1 MTQCDTPVVSL
12 DVLLYRE
19 RECWVAHCLQLDLV
33 TSSPDL
39 ATVEDDI
46 VKICRTQVLFAYED
60 DCLDGLL
67 RPPNP
72 EISAQILRALD
83 GEGLESFFKSLVADN
98 KRLDFRMFRKAA

>member
-1 MTQCDTPVVSL
+1 MTQCDTHVVAL

-33 TSSPDL
+33 TSNPDL

-46 VKICRTQVLFAYED
+46 VKICRTQVVFAYD
-60 DCLDGLL
+60 HDCLDGLL

-83 GEGLESFFKSLVADN
+83 GDGLDLSFKTLLADHR
-98 KRLDFRMFRKAA
+98 RLDFRMFRKAA